1 MKKIGCFAGRVTF
14 AATIA
19 TLLAISLSDLHA
31 SSFAKS
37 DWSEPVNLGAAIN
50 SPFSEANVF
59 LSRDELTL
67 YFSSNRPGGFGGL
80 DIYVSHRASVY
91 SAWQAPMNIGPP
103 INTESND
110 LGPNLSVDGHLLFF
124 ASDRPGGEGSTDI
137 YVSQR
142 PDPNDD
148 FAWETPANIGPPINT
163 ADQELT
169 PFYLQNAEDGSGN
182 LYFSRGL
189 QSAGLQDIYYGS
201 VTREGFAHGE
211 VVFVAEL
218 NSSVNDFA
226 MTIRKDGRD
235 IFFASP
241 RPGGRGNVDIWMSNR
256 KSIHHAWE
264 TPVNANS
271 SLNSVFSDVT
281 PHLSFDG
288 RTLIF
293 GTNRPG
299 GFGGNDLWMST
310 RTPSG
315 H

>member
-1 MKKIGCFAGRVTF
+1 M
-14 AATIA
+14 
-19 TLLAISLSDLHA
+19 
-31 SSFAKS
+31 
-37 DWSEPVNLGAAIN
+37 
-50 SPFSEANVF
+50 F
-59 LSRDELTL
+59 LSKDELTL

-91 SAWQAPMNIGPP
+91 SAWQAPMNLGPL
-103 INTESND
+103 INTASND
-110 LGPNLSVDGHLLFF
+110 LGPNLSVDGRLLFC

-137 YVSQR
+137 YVSWR

-148 FAWETPANIGPPINT
+148 FAWQIPVNVGPPINS

-182 LYFSRGL
+182 LYLSRGL

-201 VTREGFAHGE
+201 VTREGFAYGE
-211 VVFVAEL
+211 IVFVAEL

-226 MTIRKDGRD
+226 MTIRKDGREM
-235 IFFASP
+235 FFTSF
-241 RPGGRGNVDIWMSNR
+241 RPGGRGVDIWMSNR
-256 KSIHHAWE
+256 RSIHHAWE

-271 SLNSVFSDVT
+271 LNSDFVDVT

-299 GFGGNDLWMST
+299 GFGGNDLWMAT

-315 H
+315 D